1 MHLSDDLAKERV
13 HEWVG
18 HFDIDTF
25 FKIYVKVNNAPDT
38 SLKKRW
44 RKCQAFIKVDG
55 AYGGVS
61 LVLNAYNF
69 EKEEL
74 DEVIAHELGHILLD
88 DIDDLLS
95 QLLGAK
101 LREYVVKT
109 IERTNERFA
118 RAFSRAR
125 NHRPK
130 GK

>member
-1 MHLSDDLAKERV
+1 MRLTHHLRNAGESVKRSSKSTVHMVVLASSL
-13 HEWVG
+13 
-18 HFDIDTF
+18 T
-25 FKIYVKVNNAPDT
+25 PTT
-38 SLKKRW
+38 SK
-44 RKCQAFIKVDG
+44 
-55 AYGGVS
+55 
-61 LVLNAYNF
+61 
-69 EKEEL
+69 KEEL